1 MATLTIAGDY
11 TSALTHFALYGL
23 SLMVEQKHPGTVT
36 VGWSQEGQPRAQMHA
51 EGVSE
56 EEIAECVYS
65 YVSSLAAEDSWVN
78 VDQSYG
84 VGKEVAVFSPF
95 SPRFRPIDAEKYPD
109 DWASHQKT
117 RQAHLDALME
127 RDDHL
132 SLLWIA
138 GLGESAYW
146 RFETK
151 APRPD
156 HGASRWEMM
165 TRNSGR
171 EFVKDR
177 LRLMCADLATWESS
191 AMLSG
196 ITGQTLYDSLNNGPN
211 SRTGT
216 GFTVPQPTDT
226 ALAFC
231 ALVGIANFPVIHQVH
246 RIGVTPGAYPYN
258 ALHPRLMV
266 LPVLFGRAASAQ
278 GEDSSSAQAGGVTP
292 ARLRTVLRSHAY
304 RRVVDEV
311 GKATDGGSLGA
322 DLFLSELADEKAILR
337 EKGVQAFVAFP
348 IAKVGS
354 DSAPERQVLKGNA
367 IPMG

>member
-23 SLMVEQKHPGTVT
+23 SLMVEQKHPGAVT

-51 EGVSE
+51 EGMSE
-56 EEIAECVYS
+56 EEIAECVHS
-65 YVSSLAAEDSWVN
+65 YVSSLAADGSWVN

-84 VGKEVAVFSPF
+84 AGKESAVFSPF
-95 SPRFRPIDAEKYPD
+95 SPRIRGIDVEKYPD
-109 DWASHQKT
+109 NWASHQKT

-127 RDDHL
+127 RDDQL

-146 RFETK
+146 RFESK

-156 HGASRWEMM
+156 HGASRWEMK
-165 TRNSGR
+165 TRNRGQ

-177 LRLMCADLATWESS
+177 LRPMCADLATWEPS

-196 ITGQTLYDSLNNGPN
+196 ITGQTLYDSLDDKPE

-231 ALVGIANFPVIHQVH
+231 ALVGIANFPVIHQIH

-266 LPVLFGRAASAQ
+266 LPV
-278 GEDSSSAQAGGVTP
+278 SSSGRVTP

-311 GKATDGGSLGA
+311 GKAADGG
-322 DLFLSELADEKAILR
+322 FFMSELADEKAILR
-337 EKGVQAFVAFP
+337 EKGVQAFVVFP

-354 DSAPERQVLKGNA
+354 DSAPERQVLKGSA
-367 IPMG
+367 LPLG

>member
-51 EGVSE
+51 DGVSE

-65 YVSSLAAEDSWVN
+65 YVSSLAADGSWVN

-84 VGKEVAVFSPF
+84 AGKEAAVFSPF
-95 SPRFRPIDAEKYPD
+95 SPRIRGIDAEKYPD

-127 RDDHL
+127 RDDLL
-132 SLLWIA
+132 SLLWIS
-138 GLGESAYW
+138 GLGEPSYW

-156 HGASRWEMM
+156 HGASRWEMK
-165 TRNSGR
+165 TRNKGQ
-171 EFVKDR
+171 EFIKHR
-177 LRLMCADLATWESS
+177 LRLMCADLATWEPS

-196 ITGQTLYDSLNNGPN
+196 ITGQTLYDSLDNKPE

-231 ALVGIANFPVIHQVH
+231 ALVGIANFPVIHQIH

-266 LPVLFGRAASAQ
+266 LPVSSGR
-278 GEDSSSAQAGGVTP
+278 VTP
-292 ARLRTVLRSHAY
+292 ARLRTVLRSHPY

-311 GKATDGGSLGA
+311 GKAMERGSLSS
-322 DLFLSELADEKAILR
+322 DIFVSELADEKAILR

-354 DSAPERQVLKGNA
+354 DSAPERQILKGRA
-367 IPMG
+367 IPLG